1 LYLYYTLKS
10 QNLCYN
16 NNSRIIAQVVT
27 VIYEKD
33 KTWVVSK
40 KIASNSGNKDDWT
53 EVMTYYNLF
62 NGSHIKLL
70 VVDKNQIPFNFI
82 ANRDDGKS
90 VLLGKSGIIL
100 RDSQDVYTY
109 KKFFYYSEKEEKI
122 ADYLSDF
129 PIKGKD
135 RVSYVV

>member
-1 LYLYYTLKS
+1 M
-10 QNLCYN
+10 
-16 NNSRIIAQVVT
+16 VT
-27 VIYEKD
+27 YIYEKD

-109 KKFFYYSEKEEKI
+109 KKFFYYSEKEEKV

>member
-1 LYLYYTLKS
+1 M
-10 QNLCYN
+10 
-16 NNSRIIAQVVT
+16 T

-40 KIASNSGNKDDWT
+40 KIASNSGSKDDWT

-62 NGSHIKLL
+62 HGNHVKML
-70 VVDKNQIPFNFI
+70 VVDKSQIPFNFI

-90 VLLGKSGIIL
+90 VLLGKSGVVL
-100 RDSQDVYTY
+100 RDCEDVCTY

-122 ADYLSDF
+122 ANYVSDCA
-129 PIKGKD
+129 IKGRSK
-135 RVSYVV
+135 VSYVV